1 MNHCCFF
8 LYICSTTFKSQQTI
22 KSESHFGISGLVL
35 ERLQYVNDADTTYI
49 PKVTKTIKEIEKCE
63 EHSRL
68 VFYAFY
74 LSVFRWPDLHKPAR

>member
-22 KSESHFGISGLVL
+22 KSESHLGISGLVL
-35 ERLQYVNDADTTYI
+35 ERLQYVDDADTTYI

-63 EHSRL
+63 EHSQL

-74 LSVFRWPDLHKPAR
+74 LSVFL